1 LKEEFPYYPDVT
13 EAIVDLFDLS
23 VEHFNA
29 HGAVY
34 TVTPDYRA
42 RIESLKL
49 SFSRV
54 QLEIH
59 SPEIKHKDLLLKVF
73 AKSGL
78 KRTTL
83 PDIRPK
89 SEATEF
95 DLGFQP
101 DTLSVVLLSPKENM
115 KVDEKKFTKWSV
127 EEEGVFVER
136 PDEEILSLTKAG
148 ESQNLEYKYDV
159 VDEDKKTD
167 FIETVVAFLN
177 TNRGIVLV
185 GVDDFGNIVG
195 SQKSAEDLQKSI
207 HDNCD
212 PPPKDVKVEERK
224 IEGNKVIVVEVPEG
238 DNKPYQSKRDKNFY
252 VRHNATDMKMERSEL
267 LRILEEIEQA
277 KSSGYS
283 PY

>member
-167 FIETVVAFLN
+167 FIETVVALLWKFLKAT
-177 TNRGIVLV
+177 TNRT
-185 GVDDFGNIVG
+185 
-195 SQKSAEDLQKSI
+195 S
-207 HDNCD
+207 
-212 PPPKDVKVEERK
+212 
-224 IEGNKVIVVEVPEG
+224 
-238 DNKPYQSKRDKNFY
+238 
-252 VRHNATDMKMERSEL
+252 
-267 LRILEEIEQA
+267 LREIRISMLDIMQ
-277 KSSGYS
+277 
-283 PY
+283 PI